1 MNIGVLTGG
10 GDCPGLNAVIRAIV
24 KSARFKYG
32 WDVTGI
38 EEGFEGLKIPV
49 KSRPLTPWT
58 IRGILPTGGTIL
70 GTTSGMKPGHVKRA
84 IPKKRQD
91 AGGGIADLSKMVKK
105 NMNLLGLSGLIVIGG
120 DGTLKIAKSLY
131 KDGVRIIGVP
141 KTIDNDIPSTDLT
154 FGFHTAVNTATDALD
169 KLHTTAE
176 SHHRV
181 MVVEV
186 MGRYV
191 GWIALEAGIAGGA
204 DVILIP
210 EIPFRI
216 DRVCKTI
223 IDRYKRGS
231 RFSIVIVAEGAKPA
245 GGKRS
250 LIKPTEGGSAERLGG
265 VGNKV
270 GEEIARLM
278 EMDVRVT
285 VLGHLQRGGSPTPF
299 DRILATRFG
308 IAAVNLIAQKRFG
321 EMVCLKGSEIKS
333 VPLSEATRKMKRVPS
348 NGALVRNAE
357 TIGVSFGR

>member
-1 MNIGVLTGG
+1 
-10 GDCPGLNAVIRAIV
+10 
-24 KSARFKYG
+24 
-32 WDVTGI
+32 
-38 EEGFEGLKIPV
+38 
-49 KSRPLTPWT
+49 
-58 IRGILPTGGTIL
+58 
-70 GTTSGMKPGHVKRA
+70 
-84 IPKKRQD
+84 
-91 AGGGIADLSKMVKK
+91 
-105 NMNLLGLSGLIVIGG
+105 
-120 DGTLKIAKSLY
+120 
-131 KDGVRIIGVP
+131 
-141 KTIDNDIPSTDLT
+141 
-154 FGFHTAVNTATDALD
+154 
-169 KLHTTAE
+169 
-176 SHHRV
+176 
-181 MVVEV
+181 
-186 MGRYV
+186 
-191 GWIALEAGIAGGA
+191 
-204 DVILIP
+204 
-210 EIPFRI
+210 
-216 DRVCKTI
+216 TI